1 MIYRQAVEKDL
12 KELAEIRWDF
22 QHESYEVS
30 TEISKEAFLEQC
42 ILFLKDGLNKGE
54 WVYWIAEDSNTI
66 VSQIFVRKI
75 RKVPKPQCLIDEYG
89 YVTNV
94 YTRPHYRNKGIGK
107 QLMEQ
112 VKQWAVNCDLEI
124 LIVWPSSEAI
134 QFYERAGFK
143 GENDIMELVI
153 REDY

>member
-75 RKVPKPQCLIDEYG
+75 RKVPKPQCLID
-89 YVTNV
+89 
-94 YTRPHYRNKGIGK
+94 
-107 QLMEQ
+107 
-112 VKQWAVNCDLEI
+112 
-124 LIVWPSSEAI
+124 
-134 QFYERAGFK
+134 
-143 GENDIMELVI
+143 
-153 REDY
+153 